1 MRSITSQR
9 QLERTLS
16 QIDSNLEW
24 ERDMAAEAATLY
36 MVHCFRKLAQHFRRH
51 RFGCQFSLG
60 TDSIHMTPAFRGYTS
75 ITTAIGLMYRK
86 GQRPSIRR
94 LHSIVLDLEKIARKI
109 NDEYDR
115 QLAIGPV
122 DPDGAPPII
131 SYHGDDERHRHVDE
145 AFRRAYQEAND
156 RRERLKRALWRELS
170 G

>member
-1 MRSITSQR
+1 MRSITSQV

-36 MVHCFRKLAQHFRRH
+36 MQHCFRRLAQHFRRH
-51 RFGCQFSLG
+51 RFGCKFSLG
-60 TDSIHMTPAFRGYTS
+60 TDAIHMTPAFRGYTS
-75 ITTAIGLMYRK
+75 VTTAIGLMYRK
-86 GQRPSIRR
+86 GHRPSIRR
-94 LHSIVLDLEKIARKI
+94 LHSMTLDLEKIARHI
-109 NDEYDR
+109 HSRFDR

-122 DPDGAPPII
+122 DPNGAPSVI
-131 SYHGDDERHRHVDE
+131 SYHDDDERHRLVE
-145 AFRRAYQEAND
+145 AAFRLAYQEAID